1 MQRRRMF
8 RWGGSALGMAVLS
21 ACGQSRISAATGFS
35 LAVAASLNDV
45 MRALDAA
52 FIQPKP
58 RPAAVLQAAGSGAL
72 AQQIV
77 DGARFDL
84 FAAADRTAMEKIIA
98 AKIVSAADV
107 VVIAHADVV
116 VVAHSDS
123 DVVQLSD
130 LATPGTRVVLADST
144 VPAGRY
150 AQTALTNLTAIYGA
164 DFATNVNQNVVSLET
179 NVRAVLQKV
188 QSGEADVGLVYTAD
202 IAKLPDNIVRSLVI
216 PEGYGVRAEYVATV
230 LPNAHGDTPAF
241 MEFMRGDGATTIWQS
256 YGFRA

>member
-107 VVIAHADVV
+107 VVMRTLMWWSWH
-116 VVAHSDS
+116 
-123 DVVQLSD
+123 
-130 LATPGTRVVLADST
+130 TPIVTLYNS
-144 VPAGRY
+144 
-150 AQTALTNLTAIYGA
+150 AI
-164 DFATNVNQNVVSLET
+164 
-179 NVRAVLQKV
+179 
-188 QSGEADVGLVYTAD
+188 
-202 IAKLPDNIVRSLVI
+202 LPRQAPESFWPIVRCQ
-216 PEGYGVRAEYVATV
+216 P
-230 LPNAHGDTPAF
+230 GD
-241 MEFMRGDGATTIWQS
+241 MRRRHLQI
-256 YGFRA
+256 